1 MSSHHVKTVGLQM
14 WHAAASDLQGP
25 WNAPVAAICAED
37 EEQVHSEL
45 HGFHVVELE
54 ACDLEELLLF

>member
-1 MSSHHVKTVGLQM
+1 MSSQGEPHVLA
-14 WHAAASDLQGP
+14 AAASDLQGA

-54 ACDLEELLLF
+54 ACGLLLF